1 MIHCLPLLPISPVG
15 TKTPIN
21 IVDMKNEQDHCSLA
35 ACLLSALPLFY
46 VWGAPF
52 ARLKLQLF
60 TSCELQVRV
69 PRQARTCFLTYDVMS
84 PLERCHGVISMV

>member
-35 ACLLSALPLFY
+35 ACLLSALPLFLCL
-46 VWGAPF
+46 GRAIC
-52 ARLKLQLF
+52 Q
-60 TSCELQVRV
+60 T
-69 PRQARTCFLTYDVMS
+69 
-84 PLERCHGVISMV
+84 